1 MEIICYI
8 KKKEKNSIFQK
19 EKNSSNVTLFTLSR
33 RVKAGRKFAR
43 PQPLCRIFDRAF
55 RPASPDKTVPA
66 GTKIL
71 PASIFASAPFV
82 IDIIVIFSINLV
94 LPSTRYSSATR
105 VSSSMNW
112 GGGFPWGKG
121 WRERER
127 EKGEELK
134 GRERRREE
142 KKLEKG
148 LPRIPTFP
156 RDEWKEGEREG
167 CASGWKYI
175 RKGKWETIVWTR
187 ARKNFCSTLASSARA
202 VSIDICHSD
211 PLSIYRGTIERLVI
225 LISG

>member
-8 KKKEKNSIFQK
+8 KKKGEKFNFPK
-19 EKNSSNVTLFTLSR
+19 RKNSSNVTLFTLSR

-55 RPASPDKTVPA
+55 RPASSDKTVPA

-127 EKGEELK
+127 ERGGTKREGEKEGRK
-134 GRERRREE
+134 EIRERTSEDSYFPSRWMKRRGAGGVREWLKVYPKRQVGDHCLDE
-142 KKLEKG
+142 STKKLLFHPCILG
-148 LPRIPTFP
+148 SSSVNRHLSQRSPIHIPGNNRTT
-156 RDEWKEGEREG
+156 RD
-167 CASGWKYI
+167 SY
-175 RKGKWETIVWTR
+175 
-187 ARKNFCSTLASSARA
+187 
-202 VSIDICHSD
+202 
-211 PLSIYRGTIERLVI
+211 
-225 LISG
+225 